1 MTDAVAV
8 PSPRP
13 HGVTRDL
20 EEMSAV
26 ESRHMV
32 LIDQMIAWS
41 IANPGKPWTDC
52 ARALGVSTLWARMVA
67 SSDAFKARYSG
78 VKNDLIQQCGIATLK
93 DKINAA
99 AEVVVERIADKAVT
113 SESME
118 DLVDAAEVLLGA
130 TYGKGG
136 AAGTVVNTTVQIN
149 ADVIREARAAI
160 IAPKVNP
167 APEGEN

>member
-1 MTDAVAV
+1 MTDAAAV
-8 PSPRP
+8 PTSRP

-20 EEMSAV
+20 ESMSAV
-26 ESRHMV
+26 ESRHMM
-32 LIDQMIAWS
+32 LIDQMIAWGL
-41 IANPGKPWTDC
+41 ANPGKPWTEC

-78 VKNDLIQQCGIATLK
+78 IRSDLIQQCGIATLK

-99 AEVVVERIADKAVT
+99 TEVVIERIAEKAVV
-113 SESME
+113 SDSME
-118 DLVDAAEVLLGA
+118 DLTDAAEVLLGA

-136 AAGTVVNTTVQIN
+136 AAGTTINATVQIN

-160 IAPKVNP
+160 IAPKDQP
-167 APEGEN
+167 APQGDE